1 MAAVGEKPMAID
13 TTALSDDLRIPT
25 LRAGFEVLLDTGNY
39 LRLARRLSDLL
50 RDDSAPIER
59 TWHNLAR
66 EPTSEELTDIAWWS
80 VRFSFLRNGLMHGRL
95 PRRRCVATR
104 RRAPYRSRRVA
115 SPTSDQ
121 ADSRERR
128 ARQHPR
134 RPSLAK

>member
-1 MAAVGEKPMAID
+1 M
-13 TTALSDDLRIPT
+13 
-25 LRAGFEVLLDTGNY
+25 LLDTGNY

-104 RRAPYRSRRVA
+104 RCAPYRSRRVA
-115 SPTSDQ
+115 LRQ
-121 ADSRERR
+121 AIEQTVANDGHDSIRGDLLWRSSVRAVREWWR
-128 ARQHPR
+128 AQQGAEPGA
-134 RPSLAK
+134 S